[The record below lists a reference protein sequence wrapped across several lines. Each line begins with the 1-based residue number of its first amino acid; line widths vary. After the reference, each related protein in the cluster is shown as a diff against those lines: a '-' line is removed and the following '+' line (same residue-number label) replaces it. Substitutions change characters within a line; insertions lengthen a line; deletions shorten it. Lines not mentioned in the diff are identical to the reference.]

1 MQEQH
6 TENQERNSLL
16 NRDSKLS
23 NDTSAAGSGCEG
35 EGETDVGPSE
45 DSEGTAGAGG
55 GSGEEDAVQKR
66 EYVIKELIETERD
79 YVRDLQLVTEGY
91 MTLMRDADCEIPMPE
106 DLQGGKDKMVFG
118 NLEAIY
124 EWHRE

>member
-1 MQEQH
+1 M
-6 TENQERNSLL
+6 

-23 NDTSAAGSGCEG
+23 NDMSATGSGCEG
-35 EGETDVGPSE
+35 ECEADGGPTEESA
-45 DSEGTAGAGG
+45 DSEGTAGAGS
-55 GSGEEDAVQKR
+55 GSGEEDAVHKR

-91 MTLMRDADCEIPMPE
+91 MTLMRDPECEIPIPE
-106 DLQGGKDKMVFG
+106 DLLGRKDKMVFG

>member
-1 MQEQH
+1 MPA
-6 TENQERNSLL
+6 T
-16 NRDSKLS
+16 
-23 NDTSAAGSGCEG
+23 GSGCEG
-35 EGETDVGPSE
+35 EGEPDVVPTEESA
-45 DSEGTAGAGG
+45 DSEGTAGVGS
-55 GSGEEDAVQKR
+55 GSGEEDAVHKR

-91 MTLMRDADCEIPMPE
+91 MALMRDPECEIPMPE